1 MVSVEHANDKNA
13 REHKDGVQAYAKLAG
28 RDWTYYVKRLKV
40 NIGRPPDPVRPSNVD
55 GAHSSPQPAI
65 ALGDIVDIDLGP
77 NKLVS
82 RQHATIEYDMDGGRN
97 WQILVNGRNGVR
109 LDELLLKRGARAD
122 LSSGN
127 VLEIGGTQMMFVLPD
142 EEPRIHRIFLERA
155 NLIPADQEDGLPI
168 NEHSF
173 LDSSQN
179 LKSSSQHIPIGNP
192 NAFSAPVP
200 LAPAPPDYKRL
211 STPSS
216 PHAGDSKRSKQ
227 SPAYGRGLLL
237 ETTENVDWSLD
248 SSKDLKP
255 PYSYATMIGQAI
267 LASEEEKLTL
277 NMIYTWIQEKYAFYR
292 HSTSGWQVRRS
303 RQYFDS
309 RIEG

>member
-1 MVSVEHANDKNA
+1 M
-13 REHKDGVQAYAKLAG
+13 
-28 RDWTYYVKRLKV
+28 
-40 NIGRPPDPVRPSNVD
+40 
-55 GAHSSPQPAI
+55 
-65 ALGDIVDIDLGP
+65 
-77 NKLVS
+77 
-82 RQHATIEYDMDGGRN
+82 
-97 WQILVNGRNGVR
+97 
-109 LDELLLKRGARAD
+109 
-122 LSSGN
+122 
-127 VLEIGGTQMMFVLPD
+127 
-142 EEPRIHRIFLERA
+142 
-155 NLIPADQEDGLPI
+155 
-168 NEHSF
+168 
-173 LDSSQN
+173 
-179 LKSSSQHIPIGNP
+179 
-192 NAFSAPVP
+192 P

-292 HSTSGWQVRRS
+292 HSTSGWQVRRN
-303 RQYFDS
+303 RQEFDS